1 MERKIGRAIYRGK
14 DLRKTRKE
22 DVYFHWRQLESIR
35 ETQLFLELPS
45 LVEDLS
51 NIGLTYTLEE
61 YYLKRMSCRAIIA
74 FVQNELLS
82 HPSLLDTHFPH
93 LAISFTDFG
102 STHS

>member
-1 MERKIGRAIYRGK
+1 MAIYRGK

-45 LVEDLS
+45 LVDELS
-51 NIGLTYTLEE
+51 NIGLSYTLEE

-74 FVQNELLS
+74 FVQNELLL
-82 HPSLLDTHFPH
+82 HPSLDTHFPPF
-93 LAISFTDFG
+93 AISFTDFG